1 MMSNIGSPTA
11 SMTAGL
17 VANEVH
23 QNPVAPRHP
32 FVVVAH
38 VLPKGACVLYYLF
51 CNFFNDSFVTNFVF
65 LLFLIATDFWIT
77 KNISGR
83 ILVGLR
89 WWSIVDPATG
99 DSQYVFEKAP
109 ETRPIDKGEAG
120 VFWTALLALPAVWGF
135 FAFTAFLTFSFQWL
149 TVIVVAV
156 SLSTSNAYGYIR
168 CRLGADKSIKK
179 AASSW
184 LGMQMFKNMFRRSA
198 VPAQA
203 PPAYNAPP
211 SGSNI

>member
-1 MMSNIGSPTA
+1 MIFA
-11 SMTAGL
+11 
-17 VANEVH
+17 
-23 QNPVAPRHP
+23 
-32 FVVVAH
+32 
-38 VLPKGACVLYYLF
+38 
-51 CNFFNDSFVTNFVF
+51 
-65 LLFLIATDFWIT
+65 
-77 KNISGR
+77 ISGR

-109 ETRPIDKGEAG
+109 ETRPLDKGEAG

-156 SLSTSNAYGYIR
+156 SLSTTNAYGYIR
-168 CRLGADKSIKK
+168 CRLGADSSIKG

-184 LGMQMFKNMFRRSA
+184 LGMQMLKNMFKRG
-198 VPAQA
+198 PAAAPA
-203 PPAYNAPP
+203 PPAYNNPGGGAT
-211 SGSNI
+211 I